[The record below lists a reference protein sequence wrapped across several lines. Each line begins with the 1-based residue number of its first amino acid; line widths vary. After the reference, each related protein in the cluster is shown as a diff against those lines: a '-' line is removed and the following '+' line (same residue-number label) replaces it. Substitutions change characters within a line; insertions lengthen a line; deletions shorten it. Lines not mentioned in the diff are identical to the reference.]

1 MFGLEN
7 EGFNMVENSSDF
19 YVILDP
25 PSELRGATSEVRSEA
40 RFRIYL
46 KFYVK
51 YVSAEVRR
59 HLEVQSNLLS
69 ILVNRVNY
77 LFR

>member
-1 MFGLEN
+1 M
-7 EGFNMVENSSDF
+7 
-19 YVILDP
+19 ILDP
-25 PSELRGATSEVRSEA
+25 TSELRGATSEVRSEA